1 MVPIPLKTIL
11 WSYWGSGTHSDL
23 SLDSAPL
30 YKYFKYLLS
39 LITVAEKIPF
49 NIQVIS
55 SSLVKLQQVSL
66 LNSENEAEY

>member
-1 MVPIPLKTIL
+1 
-11 WSYWGSGTHSDL
+11 
-23 SLDSAPL
+23 LDSTPL
-30 YKYFKYLLS
+30 YKYFKHLLS

-66 LNSENEAEY
+66 LNSENEAEF